1 MSDRYILGTVIS
13 DHDSSVCLLKNG
25 KLVACINEERLC
37 RVKRGDPRNSIR
49 RAIHYVLNVA
59 RIPIE
64 RVDLIVTDCDHYYP
78 PGEHPPIDVFPD
90 FSRKDYIV
98 QLNHHVGHVASAFF
112 PSPFLRAAV
121 LTVDASGGIAP
132 IVPNKNHWGLLEHE
146 IAFRERGMITAHKN
160 PTSEQLLAEKPSGQA
175 RNYPAESLTLNF
187 CELGKPLKELE
198 NYFAESSLG
207 YFYALCSHFLDME
220 EGSFMGLSSHGVQT
234 EYYDAMCEIIRLLPD
249 GRIRI
254 DPDWMLFWEGNH
266 VLEDPVALARFTKK
280 FKDTF
285 GQPRKFSDEITKRD
299 INFAWAGQKRT
310 EDALV
315 HVAKHLFDITGC
327 ENICVGGGVGL
338 NSVANMVILDETPF
352 RNIFIQ
358 PAASDDG
365 IALGNALFGHY
376 VMENL
381 PDKPFFDMGS
391 ACLGRDYPEPE
402 IQHFL
407 ETLEQKRLKI
417 DYLPSLP
424 YIERVDLLFR
434 TDSNGEF
441 ERREMSRN
449 PDRELFEIEI
459 DVKGA
464 DEVEYEF
471 EVLAASPETYIYN
484 APAKNPGPVDP
495 SEKGDIGSPDARFV
509 ACEIKTDNQSV
520 QDKIQDPFEKFL
532 NDYQDIAGVLD
543 KERAFT
549 GPEHVVIDPTNR
561 CDNNCIG
568 CWTRS
573 PLLGGL
579 GATEAWKKQQMEP
592 ERLTALIDELAD
604 VGTRRIRFT
613 GGGEPFVHPGIMKAL
628 HKVKDRG
635 LISAVTTNFSAV
647 NEKRVLELAELG
659 IDEITVSLWAG
670 TPEVYARSH
679 PNKSWKT
686 FEQIEGR
693 LKLLCS
699 KKPKNSKVIL
709 ANVIFSMNFMETREM
724 LDFALRV
731 GADGIYFTVI
741 DSVNLRTDGL
751 LLTPPHIEIL
761 EDHILQ
767 VRDKVDQ
774 INSEGRDFLLDN
786 FHGFLRRIKSI
797 GATSGNYD
805 KIAVDKI
812 PCYIGWIFC
821 RILPNGDVA
830 PCCRGVDIPMGNIA
844 DKGFIEVWNSEKYRK
859 FRNMALTEKKS
870 HHYFKKIACHRTCD
884 NLMHNEQVHKRLSA
898 LNEEEKRQLVDFVV
912 NKR

>member
-1 MSDRYILGTVIS
+1 MSERYILGAVIS
-13 DHDSSVCLLKNG
+13 DHDSSVCLLKDG

-49 RAIHYVLNVA
+49 RAIHYVLNTA
-59 RIPIE
+59 QIPIE
-64 RVDLIVTDCDHYYP
+64 RVDMIITDCDHYYP
-78 PGEHPPIDVFPD
+78 PGGHPPIDVFPD
-90 FSRKDYIV
+90 FSRKDDIV

-132 IVPNKNHWGLLEHE
+132 VVPDKNHWGLLEHE
-146 IAFRERGMITAHKN
+146 IAFRKRGMITAHDN
-160 PTSEQLLAEKPSGQA
+160 PTLENLLKEKPTGEA
-175 RNYPAESLTLNF
+175 RNYPAESLTLNY
-187 CELGKPLKELE
+187 CELGKPIKELE
-198 NYFAESSLG
+198 NYFAQSSLG

-220 EGSFMGLSSHGVQT
+220 EGSFMGLSSHGKRT
-234 EYYDAMCEIIRLLPD
+234 KYYDAMCEVIRLLPD
-249 GRIRI
+249 GQILI

-266 VLEDPVALARFTKK
+266 VLEDPVALHRLTKK
-280 FKDTF
+280 FNDTF

-299 INFAWAGQKRT
+299 KDFAWAGQKRT

-327 ENICVGGGVGL
+327 ENICVAGGVGL
-338 NSVANMVILDETPF
+338 NSVANLVILDDTPF

-376 VMENL
+376 VLANL
-381 PDKPFFDMGS
+381 PDKPFFDIGN

-402 IQHFL
+402 IQHFI
-407 ETLEQKRLKI
+407 ETLEQGRLKI

-424 YIERVDLLFR
+424 FIEKVDLLFR
-434 TDSNGEF
+434 TDPDGEF
-441 ERREMSRN
+441 ERREMGRN
-449 PDRELFEIEI
+449 PNQDLFEIEI
-459 DVKGA
+459 DVQGA
-464 DEVEYEF
+464 NEVEYEF
-471 EVLAASPETYIYN
+471 EVLAASPETYLYE
-484 APAKNPGPVDP
+484 PPVQPPGPVDV
-495 SEKGDIGSPDARFV
+495 SKESDIGSPDGRFV
-509 ACEIKTDNQSV
+509 ACDVSVEDKAKADNN
-520 QDKIQDPFEKFL
+520 QDPFEKFL
-532 NDYQDIAGVLD
+532 SDHQDIAGVLD
-543 KERAFT
+543 GERAFT
-549 GPEHVVIDPTNR
+549 GPEHVVIDPTNH

-573 PLLGGL
+573 PLLGSL
-579 GATEAWKKQQMEP
+579 GAPQSWKSQQMES
-592 ERLTALIDELAD
+592 ERLVGLIDELAD
-604 VGTRRIRFT
+604 IGTRRVRFT
-613 GGGEPFVHPGIMKAL
+613 GGGEPFVHPAIMDAL
-628 HKVKDRG
+628 RKVKDRN
-635 LISAVTTNFSAV
+635 LISAVTTNFSALS
-647 NEKRVLELAELG
+647 EKRTVELAELG

-686 FEQIEGR
+686 FEQIEGH

-699 KKPKNSKVIL
+699 KKPKKSKVIL

-761 EDHILQ
+761 QDHILQ
-767 VRDKVDQ
+767 VRDKVDR
-774 INSEGRDFLLDN
+774 INAQGRSFLLDN
-786 FHGFLRRIKSI
+786 FHGFVRRIKSI
-797 GATSGNYD
+797 GVTSGDYD

-821 RILPNGDVA
+821 RILPNGDVS

-844 DKGFIEVWNSEKYRK
+844 DKGFVEVWDSPKYRE
-859 FRNMALTEKKS
+859 FRKMALTKPKS
-870 HHYFKKIACHRTCD
+870 HPYFKDVACYRTCD
-884 NLMHNEQVHKRLSA
+884 NLMHNEQVHERVTA
-898 LNEEEKRQLVDFVV
+898 LTDEEKQHLVEFVV